1 MSWVLMW
8 CGSTAPIDTANSGDA
23 VVAPNEQLT
32 AYKVYS
38 QEIFDEAMSN
48 GKTVVLNFR
57 ATRCPTCT
65 EVSNDMIAKQASLPA
80 DVVVLEVD
88 YDIYTDLKEQYW
100 VTVQTTF
107 VIIDG
112 NGEYETIETIRSTE
126 DLLTYL

>member
-1 MSWVLMW
+1 
-8 CGSTAPIDTANSGDA
+8 
-23 VVAPNEQLT
+23 
-32 AYKVYS
+32 
-38 QEIFDEAMSN
+38 
-48 GKTVVLNFR
+48 
-57 ATRCPTCT
+57 
-65 EVSNDMIAKQASLPA
+65 MIAKQASLPA